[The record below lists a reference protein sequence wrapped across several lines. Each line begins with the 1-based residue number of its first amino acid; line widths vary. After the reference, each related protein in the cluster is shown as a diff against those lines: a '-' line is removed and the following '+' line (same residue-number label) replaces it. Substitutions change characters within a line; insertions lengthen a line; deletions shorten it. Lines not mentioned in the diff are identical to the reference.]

1 MLSECAIG
9 GRPAEGDAESGGRRS
24 AEAAEPSSSPAPA
37 PAVLPAQPAKNEDV
51 LLVIES
57 ELVQTKAKLS
67 LAVESFA
74 SLLAS
79 AQKELE
85 ITEPIVLCKAA
96 EAGEPIVVL
105 TELGELENK
114 MKVQV
119 LRADGAGKA
128 VPPPMASAA
137 QQAGDAIT
145 YSRRMKIDRVDEAL
159 FQQQEDQSDSSDE
172 DEGPHTSDDEAAE
185 PEPEPRP
192 LTISE
197 RRRSALAVDASLLT
211 SIPAEFKLARLRGD
225 KMLAIAHPLP
235 EGWLGGR
242 LERGWPRRA

>member
-1 MLSECAIG
+1 LSCLAPTCFCADNNCGLSAQRELGLSTAIVLCRAG
-9 GRPAEGDAESGGRRS
+9 GVADELPVAMNELSDLDDTTKVQVLTREGYLQLFMAKPATAV
-24 AEAAEPSSSPAPA
+24 AAPAPA
-37 PAVLPAQPAKNEDV
+37 PAPAALPAQPAKNEDV

-85 ITEPIVLCKAA
+85 ITEPIVLCKAT

-114 MKVQV
+114 MKVQL

-128 VPPPMASAA
+128 IPPSAPTSTAA
-137 QQAGDAIT
+137 Q
-145 YSRRMKIDRVDEAL
+145 
-159 FQQQEDQSDSSDE
+159 
-172 DEGPHTSDDEAAE
+172 
-185 PEPEPRP
+185 
-192 LTISE
+192 
-197 RRRSALAVDASLLT
+197 
-211 SIPAEFKLARLRGD
+211 
-225 KMLAIAHPLP
+225 
-235 EGWLGGR
+235 
-242 LERGWPRRA
+242 